1 MNAGACDGDD
11 GGEGRSENIR
21 SERGQTSSDVLCS
34 GSDSGGD
41 NYGSTR
47 THSMCVGDEAVAIL
61 RIIDSL
67 GYRGVRRVLCTGLF
81 KFRDFKFEP

>member
-1 MNAGACDGDD
+1 MFVWERREVAATEVWCVPWIFGGERSLREMNAGACNGDD

-47 THSMCVGDEAVAIL
+47 THSL
-61 RIIDSL
+61 
-67 GYRGVRRVLCTGLF
+67 
-81 KFRDFKFEP
+81 